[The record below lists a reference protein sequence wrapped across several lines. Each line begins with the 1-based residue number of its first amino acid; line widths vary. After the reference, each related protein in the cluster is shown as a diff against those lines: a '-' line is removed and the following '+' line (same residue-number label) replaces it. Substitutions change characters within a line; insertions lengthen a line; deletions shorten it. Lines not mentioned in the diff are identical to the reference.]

1 MNLDYTAV
9 VIAILAAILSGM
21 GTAIIAGLR
30 ENKKEK
36 IRKSERDQDHLKLEV
51 KDLKIELYKIE
62 RELTE
67 WKDKYYNT
75 IQELI
80 LVKSELEETM
90 LKLSYIDHH
99 IDDLESLDREFLK

>member
-21 GTAIIAGLR
+21 GTAMIAGFR
-30 ENKKEK
+30 DNKKEK
-36 IRKSERDQDHLKLEV
+36 IRRAERDQDHLKLEV

-80 LVKSELEETM
+80 GVKAELEETM

-99 IDDLESLDREFLK
+99 IDELESLDREF

>member
-9 VIAILAAILSGM
+9 VIAVLAAILSGM

-30 ENKKEK
+30 DNRKER
-36 IRKSERDQDHLKLEV
+36 IRRAERDQDHLKLEV

-80 LVKSELEETM
+80 AVKSELEETM
-90 LKLSYIDHH
+90 LKLSFIDHH
-99 IDDLESLDREFLK
+99 IEYLEALDREF

>member
-1 MNLDYTAV
+1 MNLDYAAV
-9 VIAILAAILSGM
+9 TIAILAAILSGM

-30 ENKKEK
+30 DNKKEK
-36 IRKSERDQDHLKLEV
+36 IRRAERDQDHLKLEV

-80 LVKSELEETM
+80 GVKAELEETM

-99 IDDLESLDREFLK
+99 IDELESLDREF

>member
-9 VIAILAAILSGM
+9 VIAVLAAILSGM
-21 GTAIIAGLR
+21 GTAVIAGLR
-30 ENKKEK
+30 DNRKEK
-36 IRKSERDQDHLKLEV
+36 IRKAERDQDHLKLEV

-80 LVKSELEETM
+80 GVKAELEETM

-99 IDDLESLDREFLK
+99 IENLEALDREF